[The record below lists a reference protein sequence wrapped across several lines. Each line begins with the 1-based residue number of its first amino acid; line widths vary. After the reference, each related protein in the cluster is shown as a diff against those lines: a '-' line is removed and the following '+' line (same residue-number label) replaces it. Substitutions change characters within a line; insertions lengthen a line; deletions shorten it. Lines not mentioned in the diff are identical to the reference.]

1 MRFLLAIAIVIAF
14 ALMLSACERTHVRLP
29 VTAADT
35 SATDPVVIR
44 AELPGFEGKVTIDPA
59 IALVIE
65 LRKKLEPRL
74 RAELAEATVAAQ
86 RTIAASTAGPPTPPY
101 FFTSDWSATAIGDRF
116 YDIEG
121 RTEQYTGGAHPNRTV
136 ELFAWDRLSDRRLG
150 LADLLKDGAPGS
162 DGMKA
167 FAAAAREALIAV
179 KRERT
184 PGYDPAKDSF
194 ITRGAGAGADG
205 ASAGDD
211 PFAPDP
217 AKFPSVGLAPGPDGR
232 VGGGLRVVFPL
243 YSVGPYVDGLYDVVV
258 PAEAIAA
265 YLRPEF
271 ISQPK

>member
-1 MRFLLAIAIVIAF
+1 MRFILAVAF
-14 ALMLSACERTHVRLP
+14 TLVLAACERTHVRLP

-35 SATDPVVIR
+35 SATDPVVIQ
-44 AELPGFEGKVTIDPA
+44 AVQPGFEGKVTIDPA

-86 RTIAASTAGPPTPPY
+86 RTIAVSTAGAPTPPY
-101 FFTSDWSATAIGDRF
+101 FFTSNWTATAIGDRF

-121 RTEQYTGGAHPNRTV
+121 RTEQFTGGAHPNRTV
-136 ELFAWDRLSDRRLG
+136 ELFVWDRLSDRRLG
-150 LADLLKDGAPGS
+150 LADMLKDGAAGS
-162 DGMKA
+162 EGMKA
-167 FAAAAREALIAV
+167 FAAAAREALIAA
-179 KRERT
+179 KRGRASD
-184 PGYDPAKDSF
+184 YDPAKDSF
-194 ITRGAGAGADG
+194 ITPGAGG
-205 ASAGDD
+205 ASVGDD

-217 AKFPSVGLAPGPDGR
+217 ARFPSVGLAPRPDGR

-243 YSVGPYVDGLYDVVV
+243 YSVGPYVDGLYDVIV
-258 PAEAIAA
+258 PNEAIAA

>member
-1 MRFLLAIAIVIAF
+1 MRFILAVAF
-14 ALMLSACERTHVRLP
+14 TLVLAACERTHVRLP

-35 SATDPVVIR
+35 SATDPVVIQ
-44 AELPGFEGKVTIDPA
+44 AVQPGFEGKVTIDPA

-86 RTIAASTAGPPTPPY
+86 RTIAASTAGAPTPPY
-101 FFTSDWSATAIGDRF
+101 FFTSNWTATAIGDRF

-121 RTEQYTGGAHPNRTV
+121 RTEQFTGGAHPNRTV
-136 ELFAWDRLSDRRLG
+136 ELFVWDRLSDRRLG
-150 LADLLKDGAPGS
+150 IADMLKDGAPG
-162 DGMKA
+162 GAAMTA
-167 FAAAAREALIAV
+167 FAAAAREALIAA

-184 PGYDPAKDSF
+184 PDYDPAKDSF
-194 ITRGAGAGADG
+194 LAGGAA
-205 ASAGDD
+205 AGDD

-243 YSVGPYVDGLYDVVV
+243 YSVGPYVDGLYDVIV
-258 PAEAIAA
+258 PNEAIAA

>member
-1 MRFLLAIAIVIAF
+1 MRFILAVAPTIAV
-14 ALMLSACERTHVRLP
+14 ALTLAACERTHVRLP

-35 SATDPVVIR
+35 SATDPVVIQ
-44 AELPGFEGKVTIDPA
+44 AMQPGFEGKVTIDPA

-86 RTIAASTAGPPTPPY
+86 RTIAASSAGAPTPPY
-101 FFTSDWSATAIGDRF
+101 FFTSNWTATAIGDRF

-121 RTEQYTGGAHPNRTV
+121 RTEQYTGGAHPNRNV
-136 ELFAWDRLSDRRLG
+136 ELFVWDRLSDRRLG
-150 LADLLKDGAPGS
+150 IADLLKDGAPGS
-162 DGMKA
+162 EGMKA

-184 PGYDPAKDSF
+184 PGYDAAKDSF
-194 ITRGAGAGADG
+194 IVPGAAGA
-205 ASAGDD
+205 AGDD

-217 AKFPSVGLAPGPDGR
+217 AKFPAVGLVPGPDGR

-243 YSVGPYVDGLYDVVV
+243 YSVGPYVDGIYDVIV
-258 PAEAIAA
+258 PNEAIAA